1 MLDGIIRSYMYTQYN
16 DDDNLRAFF
25 TAYNSMAQGIYDWMV
40 NANLPV
46 FIGEYNT
53 GDQLRWISHGIYG
66 VLPPV
71 ISSSEQREIG
81 PYNTLEFNQL
91 AFNEYRVINQSDQ
104 VVVSDDLF
112 KRIMT
117 WNFYKGDGFYFSIPW
132 IKRRILRFLLGV
144 NGTDILNDQ
153 RWSISIQFVDGG
165 IVISIYKGRRQFTRS
180 AIYNASAY
188 NSRKYNQKDTAF
200 VITEDFEFAIF
211 FKQAMDSG
219 LLHMPFYQSITV
231 EVID

>member
-1 MLDGIIRSYMYTQYN
+1 MLDDIIRSYMYTQYN

-40 NANLPV
+40 NANLPI
-46 FIGEYNT
+46 FIGDYNT
-53 GDQLRWISHGIYG
+53 GDQLRWIAHGIYG

-71 ISSSEQREIG
+71 ISNSEQQEIG

-91 AFNEYRVINQSDQ
+91 AFNEYRVLDQSSQ

-144 NGTDILNDQ
+144 NGTYILNDQ

-231 EVID
+231 DIID

>member
-1 MLDGIIRSYMYTQYN
+1 
-16 DDDNLRAFF
+16 
-25 TAYNSMAQGIYDWMV
+25 
-40 NANLPV
+40 
-46 FIGEYNT
+46 
-53 GDQLRWISHGIYG
+53 
-66 VLPPV
+66 
-71 ISSSEQREIG
+71 
-81 PYNTLEFNQL
+81 
-91 AFNEYRVINQSDQ
+91 
-104 VVVSDDLF
+104 
-112 KRIMT
+112 MT

-165 IVISIYKGRRQFTRS
+165 IVISIYKGRRRFTRS

-188 NSRKYNQKDTAF
+188 NSGKYNQKDTAF

-219 LLHMPFYQSITV
+219 LLHMPFYQSISV
-231 EVID
+231 EIID

>member
-1 MLDGIIRSYMYTQYN
+1 MLDSIIRSYMYTQYN

-132 IKRRILRFLLGV
+132 IKRRILRFLLGI

>member
-1 MLDGIIRSYMYTQYN
+1 MLDSIIRSYMYTQYN

-25 TAYNSMAQGIYDWMV
+25 TAYNSIAQGIYDWMV

-132 IKRRILRFLLGV
+132 IKRRILRFLLGI

>member
-1 MLDGIIRSYMYTQYN
+1 MLDSIIRSYMYTQYN

-40 NANLPV
+40 NANLPI

-53 GDQLRWISHGIYG
+53 GDQLRWIAHGIYG
-66 VLPPV
+66 VLTPV
-71 ISSSEQREIG
+71 ITSSEQREIG
-81 PYNTLEFNQL
+81 PYNTPEFNQL

-153 RWSISIQFVDGG
+153 RWSISINFVDGG

-200 VITEDFEFAIF
+200 VINEYFEFANF

-219 LLHMPFYQSITV
+219 LLNMPFYQSIT
-231 EVID
+231 IDIIG